1 MIVIATVAVAT
12 QAPTLAITGVNVV
25 DVVEGRIV
33 PNSTV
38 IVTGDTITSVTQNG
52 APPRGARLVDGQSR
66 FLIPGL
72 WDMHAHI
79 QGNEK
84 AWLPLY
90 IANGVTGIR
99 DMGADLDFILDI
111 REATSSGRTLGPRIV
126 AAGPILDDAPGDW
139 PLRIRVGTRMRAGLR
154 FSSSSAAVWI

>member
-1 MIVIATVAVAT
+1 MGLLPA
-12 QAPTLAITGVNVV
+12 
-25 DVVEGRIV
+25 
-33 PNSTV
+33 S
-38 IVTGDTITSVTQNG
+38 
-52 APPRGARLVDGQSR
+52 ARLVDSRNR

-111 REATSSGRTLGPRIV
+111 REAASSGRTFGPRIV
-126 AAGPILDDAPGDW
+126 AAGPSSMTRPRTGRSGSASRP
-139 PLRIRVGTRMRAGLR
+139 RMRAGLR
-154 FSSSSAAVWI
+154 FSSSSAAVWIRSRSTTSRRETCSLRLSTRRGGSSCRSPDTCR